1 VASASIFEIRLFLRA
16 TAQGKIAA
24 VLNDLQKLT
33 IGILTVLAPVI
44 AYAATFLKSND
55 HGLSIIVLAG
65 TVFTELATALYLQKG
80 THNRK

>member
-33 IGILTVLAPVI
+33 AGVVTVLGPVT
-44 AYAATFLKSND
+44 AYAVTFLLSSD
-55 HGLSIIVLAG
+55 HGLSVVVLAG
-65 TVFTELATALYLQKG
+65 VVFVELATALYLQKG
-80 THNRK
+80 TPNRK